1 MSIVKALYGKSSS
14 HHASA
19 KDYHQQNA
27 KLFSEYPSFAIV
39 INPYTRLYS
48 AYKYLNNNGMNVIDE
63 VWKDKYLKKYKSFE
77 HFVLSGLE
85 TAINEN
91 AQHFIPQFLFVT
103 NSAGLII
110 IDHIG
115 KLETL
120 NETSAFLKSHDIDI
134 TFEHKNISNVNPID
148 IDNIYSSEMKT
159 KVNELYARDF
169 EYMML

>member
-1 MSIVKALYGKSSS
+1 
-14 HHASA
+14 
-19 KDYHQQNA
+19 
-27 KLFSEYPSFAIV
+27 
-39 INPYTRLYS
+39 
-48 AYKYLNNNGMNVIDE
+48 MNVIDE